1 MAVGTIVHEA
11 PGDKAFEFIDCEE
24 QRFFRPDTG
33 RAQLAPAH
41 GSAHTRGGA
50 IAQVRCGLCSGQ
62 IGAGFSSGLAAVFA
76 LS

>member
-11 PGDKAFEFIDCEE
+11 PGDKAFEFINREE
-24 QRFFRPDTG
+24 QRVFRPDAD
-33 RAQLAPAH
+33 RAQLTPAD
-41 GSAHTRGGA
+41 GSAYTRSGA

-62 IGAGFSSGLAAVFA
+62 IGAVFSIGLAAVFA